1 MALAFL
7 TRLPGGVHP
16 GEGDSL
22 GHAVPW
28 FPVVGALVGGL
39 AGLVYLGVEAIAQP
53 GIAAVLAVGVAAL
66 LTGAFHEDGLADTFD
81 SLGGTTPARRLEIMR
96 DSRLGTFGTLALV
109 VATGMKVVALAPL
122 SGVDGLGA
130 LVAAHVIGRAGALTA
145 MTAGPE
151 ARTDG
156 LAARAADLPRVAV
169 NVSIIVALGGA
180 LVLGRPT
187 AEAVPACL
195 VISAIVVTVAR
206 RQFGGITGDV
216 LGAVEQLAEIATL
229 VIISEAVGE
238 SGWLWV

>member
-16 GEGDSL
+16 ADGDSL
-22 GHAVPW
+22 GKAVPW
-28 FPVVGALVGGL
+28 FPFVGAVVGGL
-39 AGLVYLGVEAIAQP
+39 AGLVYLALEAVVQP
-53 GIAAVLAVGVAAL
+53 GIAALGAIGAAAM

-81 SLGGTTPARRLEIMR
+81 GFGGTSPKRRLEIMR
-96 DSRLGTFGTLALV
+96 DSRIGTFGTLALV
-109 VATGMKVVALAPL
+109 VATGAKVVALAPL
-122 SGVDGLGA
+122 SGIDGLAA
-130 LVAAHVIGRAGALTA
+130 LVAAHVLGRAGALTA

-169 NVSIIVALGGA
+169 NVAVVAAMGGA
-180 LVLGRPT
+180 VALGRPT

-195 VISAIVVTVAR
+195 VISAVVVVIAR
-206 RQFGGITGDV
+206 RQFGGTTGDV
-216 LGAVEQLAEIATL
+216 LGAVEQLGEIATL
-229 VIISEAVGE
+229 VIVAEALGE